1 MDKIKI
7 ITDSTADLPKNLY
20 DIYDIDVIPLLIE
33 MDGKT
38 YTDGI
43 DIDLEGLLN
52 HMDNSANFP
61 FTTQVNPDRFYNV
74 YERYI
79 QEGYKII
86 SIHISSKLSGTYQS
100 AIIAKNMIN
109 SSDIAVI
116 DSLNASAGLG
126 ILVIKAAQLKAGGC
140 SFEKINEEI
149 IKSVPNVKSCLVF
162 DTLKNLIKGGRIGR
176 AKGTIGHVLNVKPL
190 LSIKD
195 GEIIEIGKER
205 GIKKALNKM
214 SHIIE
219 NFKIRE
225 DQLVLVV
232 HAHNEALKDD
242 LISKIK
248 NYTAN
253 IIESEVGCVIGV
265 HAGRGAAGIFLIEN

>member
-1 MDKIKI
+1 MNKIKI

-20 DIYDIDVIPLLIE
+20 DMYDIDVVPLLIE

-52 HMDNSANFP
+52 NMDNSPNFP
-61 FTTQVNPDRFYNV
+61 LTTQVNPDRFYNV
-74 YERYI
+74 YKKYI
-79 QEGYKII
+79 EDGYKII

-126 ILVIKAAQLKAGGC
+126 ILVLKAAELRDIGC
-140 SFEKINEEI
+140 TFEKIDEEI

-195 GEIIEIGKER
+195 GEIIQIGKER
-205 GIKKALNKM
+205 GIKRALNKIFD
-214 SHIIE
+214 IIE
-219 NFKIRE
+219 SCTIKENQQVII
-225 DQLVLVV
+225 V
-232 HAHNEALKDD
+232 HAHNEVLKDQ
-242 LISKIK
+242 LIFEIK
-248 NYTAN
+248 KYTAN
-253 IIESEVGCVIGV
+253 IIESEVGCVVGV
-265 HAGRGAAGIFLIEN
+265 HAGRGAAGIFLIQN